1 MKGKRSSTDRIK
13 HQSRHQAGVGAR
25 HRQMNVAT
33 GGVGYLDVYTKI
45 ESSIQKKRASDPRI
59 TQLKKMGMDWRWIR
73 IAQQIGF
80 DAFIQT
86 WALIS
91 DMFEDD
97 RPYVRA
103 SIPHVK
109 KLIRYQR
116 NILIRRLHASG
127 HNVRHIQDVIEKTYM
142 ISMSRRAIRDVLH
155 VK

>member
-1 MKGKRSSTDRIK
+1 MDRA
-13 HQSRHQAGVGAR
+13 AGGL
-25 HRQMNVAT
+25 
-33 GGVGYLDVYTKI
+33 GYLDVYTKV
-45 ESSIQKKRASDPRI
+45 ESSIQKNRARDPRI

-91 DMFEDD
+91 DLFEDE

-116 NILIRRLHASG
+116 NILIRRLDASG
-127 HNVRHIQDVIEKTYM
+127 HNVRHIQDVIKKTYM
-142 ISMSRRAIRDVLH
+142 ISMSHRAIRDVLH